1 MQAFLY
7 LNCLCVIY
15 FQIYIFFLS
24 PVFYVLDSE
33 NDKGNLQADIG
44 SLSVQ
49 FCVYIKSYLCFC
61 VWDGNVFWVC
71 LCFLLIQIEF
81 VGSVSFERRHDGL
94 CLCVSSESR
103 LHVCGQRGRQI
114 FMSPPAC
121 VGLFGPVVTFSLQ
134 AVLPSDVNLSTR
146 VHIIWAIVEYYP
158 ITRKI
163 LDNSVFVARTQFHR
177 TYEFTSLVPTKT
189 ALWIPW
195 IPGLLSRSIDSNRRR
210 L

>member
-24 PVFYVLDSE
+24 PVFYVLDPE
-33 NDKGNLQADIG
+33 NDKGHLQADVG

-61 VWDGNVFWVC
+61 VWGGNVFWVC

-94 CLCVSSESR
+94 SLCVSSESR

-114 FMSPPAC
+114 LC
-121 VGLFGPVVTFSLQ
+121 HHLPVLAFFYQL
-134 AVLPSDVNLSTR
+134 LPFPCRRFYLVMWISQLESILS
-146 VHIIWAIVEYYP
+146 E
-158 ITRKI
+158 
-163 LDNSVFVARTQFHR
+163 
-177 TYEFTSLVPTKT
+177 
-189 ALWIPW
+189 
-195 IPGLLSRSIDSNRRR
+195 
-210 L
+210 